1 MGGLTE
7 LGGVSKHGGKAITL
21 NYDVIEDLPG
31 DKCFYCL
38 SDKQVMM
45 LTAMME
51 YIGWRTRWYSPENRV
66 IVQDVIDG
74 WKADLGTVLMT
85 TDNCND
91 IITRITDI
99 ENNIITID
107 ADITTINST
116 LDVVINNTVIDITV
130 VNNQSDYYQLQV
142 VINFIAAG
150 SPGVPDKSF
159 AEKGGVVYM
168 TDRYRLWCALVE
180 SCVRFIKSVCY
191 RLIAG
196 DLPTDSSL
204 PGLLTDLLTAGGVV
218 LGAIYNGGIAG
229 LLDLIPGLS
238 NADIIAACEDTAAQA
253 TVACNMA
260 VYLFDATV
268 TAQNFYDAPAAATYT
283 AASNEEIV
291 QGILAA
297 AAAVDL
303 MQYNYQAFLATL
315 ATAALKQ
322 QANTPTSWDCGDGC
336 TPQVNA
342 TGQTWDFQA
351 NQRSGLWILTV
362 GEMMLTG
369 DVIGIRSVCK
379 YVSSSVGTS
388 GVIDLLLELP
398 TPTNLNG
405 MHLDVVVYPTAEACG
420 SGGNRQFNITWAND
434 SGGVCGSYNS
444 PTPVNISTT
453 NYADQTITYNF
464 GAAAGSVCKIR
475 LYAMSMKFVWYVKSI
490 TLY

>member
-21 NYDVIEDLPG
+21 NYDVVEDLPG

-45 LTAMME
+45 LTAMIE
-51 YIGWRTRWYSPENRV
+51 YIGWRTRWYSPEGRT
-66 IVQDVIDG
+66 IVQDVIDS

-85 TDNCND
+85 TDNCAD

-99 ENNIITID
+99 ENNIITINT
-107 ADITTINST
+107 DITTINNT
-116 LDVVINNTVIDITV
+116 LDVVVNSTVVDITV
-130 VNNQSDYYQLQV
+130 VNNQSDVYQLQV

-180 SCVRFIKSVCY
+180 SCVRFVKNVCY

-229 LLDLIPGLS
+229 LLDIIPGLS
-238 NADIIAACEDTAAQA
+238 NADIIAACQDTTAQA
-253 TVACNMA
+253 TIACDMA
-260 VYLFDATV
+260 VFLFDATV
-268 TAQNFYDAPAAATYT
+268 TAQNFYDAPAAVTYT

-322 QANTPTSWDCGDGC
+322 QANTPTSWDCSGC
-336 TPQVNA
+336 TPQVNGA
-342 TGQTWDFQA
+342 GQTWDFQA

-362 GEMMLTG
+362 GQMMLTG
-369 DVIGIRSVCK
+369 DVIGIKSVCK

-398 TPTNLNG
+398 TPTNLSG

-420 SGGNRQFNITWAND
+420 SGGNRQLHLEWLQE
-434 SGGVCGSYNS
+434 SGGLCNAAGSS
-444 PTPVNISTT
+444 GTTNISTT
-453 NYADQTITYNF
+453 NYQDQTITFNF
-464 GAAAGSVCKIR
+464 GTSGSANVCSLH
-475 LYAMSMKFVWYVKSI
+475 LYTNTFKFVWYIKSI